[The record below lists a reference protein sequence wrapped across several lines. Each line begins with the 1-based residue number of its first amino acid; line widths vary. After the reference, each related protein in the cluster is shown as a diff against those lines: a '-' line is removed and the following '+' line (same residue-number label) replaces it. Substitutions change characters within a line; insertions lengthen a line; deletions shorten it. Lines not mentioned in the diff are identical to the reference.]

1 RRTPIGRTARA
12 ASDLLVVVGHFPIRI
27 ELVGTRADLGCH
39 LPRIARLLLLLAGY
53 PLALLGLLKPG
64 LRFLTKL
71 LRLFPPLRL
80 LAAAHHPEPDQA
92 ENEQRADRNH
102 DRSEEHT
109 SELQSPARLPTRS
122 LHVALPIYLGCHLPR
137 IARLLLLLA
146 GYPLALLGLLK
157 PGLRFL
163 TKLLRLFPPLRLLAA
178 AHHPEP
184 DQAEN
189 EQRADRNHD

>member
-1 RRTPIGRTARA
+1 MRESCRAAAPERRKALLIWAFRRTIGRTARA

-27 ELVGTRADLGCH
+27 ELVGTRAVLGCH

-102 DRSEEHT
+102 DPYPS
-109 SELQSPARLPTRS
+109 
-122 LHVALPIYLGCHLPR
+122 CHD
-137 IARLLLLLA
+137 
-146 GYPLALLGLLK
+146 GLL
-157 PGLRFL
+157 RFSRAPSVDHRQ
-163 TKLLRLFPPLRLLAA
+163 TGGASVRFRPP
-178 AHHPEP
+178 
-184 DQAEN
+184 
-189 EQRADRNHD
+189 